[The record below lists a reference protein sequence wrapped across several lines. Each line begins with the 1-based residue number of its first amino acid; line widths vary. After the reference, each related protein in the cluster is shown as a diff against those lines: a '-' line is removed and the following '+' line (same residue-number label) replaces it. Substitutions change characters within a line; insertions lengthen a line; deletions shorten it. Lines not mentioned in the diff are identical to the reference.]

1 MRGLN
6 QTVLW
11 GELDRWDYSNPDV
24 ATPPP
29 YTLYTFLTL
38 REAFQVFL
46 VIMGAHTLLM
56 LIVKMATS
64 SQFRT
69 KSNLIRKFVHI
80 IQNLSLATP
89 YQDWD
94 EGSRTVPEYKR
105 RFRRTN
111 IEMACAL
118 SLNILVSL
126 VMLVPLWYTGELRST
141 NYHNITCI
149 SQAIECTRG
158 TVS

>member
-1 MRGLN
+1 M
-6 QTVLW
+6 LW

-24 ATPPP
+24 ATAPH
-29 YTLYTFLTL
+29 YKLYTFLTL
-38 REAFQVFL
+38 KEAFQVFL
-46 VIMGAHTLLM
+46 VIMAVHTLLM

-64 SQFRT
+64 REFRT

-80 IQNLSLATP
+80 THNISLATP

-94 EGSRTVPEYKR
+94 EGSITVPEYKR
-105 RFRRTN
+105 RFQRTN
-111 IEMACAL
+111 IEMACTL

-126 VMLVPLWYTGELRST
+126 VMLVPLWYTGMFKVTMCPS
-141 NYHNITCI
+141 YVQFSVCI
-149 SQAIECTRG
+149 PQATESTRG

>member
-1 MRGLN
+1 M
-6 QTVLW
+6 
-11 GELDRWDYSNPDV
+11 
-24 ATPPP
+24 AIH
-29 YTLYTFLTL
+29 
-38 REAFQVFL
+38 AL
-46 VIMGAHTLLM
+46 VM
-56 LIVKMATS
+56 LFVKMVTS
-64 SQFRT
+64 AEFRARD
-69 KSNLIRKFVHI
+69 NLMKKVLHV

-94 EGSRTVPEYKR
+94 EGVHTVPEYKR

-111 IEMACAL
+111 IEMACCL
-118 SLNILVSL
+118 TLNILVSL

-149 SQAIECTRG
+149 SQATKCTRG